1 VIWKRIHNC
10 IGRGK
15 VYGGEW
21 QSEEGISRERGTS
34 KERKF
39 IEEWRIFV
47 EDLLAFGRKH
57 SSYIRHAG
65 GVQISPDIAGAWGQI
80 HSIRSRV
87 IYRQHTIQYKV
98 LCQCFI
104 CFRQQHLN
112 AIVSETSNDFVYI
125 CQL

>member
-1 VIWKRIHNC
+1 MDE
-10 IGRGK
+10 
-15 VYGGEW
+15 GEG
-21 QSEEGISRERGTS
+21 QREGISREKGKS
-34 KERKF
+34 KERKL
-39 IEEWRIFV
+39 RIFV
-47 EDLLAFGRKH
+47 EDLVAFGRKH

-104 CFRQQHLN
+104 DL
-112 AIVSETSNDFVYI
+112 
-125 CQL
+125 